1 MAATSDKVMIIQT
14 EVKGYF
20 AENTFFHIND
30 STGHGFLIDPG
41 AEASRLLAIIR
52 RKQWKIEKILLTHG
66 HFDHTGAVNEIR
78 QALGISVYA
87 YENADAYLLDTRMNL
102 SALCGE
108 HVIVKNVNYL
118 RDGDVVRSESN
129 PAFALKALHTP
140 GHTPDSVI
148 YYSETDHAAFVG
160 DTIFQG
166 SIGNWQYPG
175 GDFQDLQRSILET
188 VFTLPDNTKLYS
200 GHSDPTTVGT
210 EKRRYNIR

>member
-1 MAATSDKVMIIQT
+1 MK
-14 EVKGYF
+14 
-20 AENTFFHIND
+20 
-30 STGHGFLIDPG
+30 
-41 AEASRLLAIIR
+41 
-52 RKQWKIEKILLTHG
+52 KILLTHG

-108 HVIVKNVNYL
+108 HVTVKNVNYL
-118 RDGDVVRSESN
+118 RDGEVVRSESN
-129 PAFALKALHTP
+129 PAFFVKVLHTP

-148 YYSETDHAAFVG
+148 YYSEKDHAAFVG
-160 DTIFQG
+160 DTIFLG

-175 GDFQDLQRSILET
+175 GNFQDLQRSILET

-210 EKRRYNIR
+210 ERRRYKC

>member
-1 MAATSDKVMIIQT
+1 MAVISDKVMIIQT

-20 AENTFFHIND
+20 AENTFFYIDD

-41 AEASRLLAIIR
+41 AEASRLLGIIH
-52 RKQWKIEKILLTHG
+52 RKQWTIEKILLTHG
-66 HFDHTGAVNEIR
+66 HFDHTSAVNEIR

-108 HVIVKNVNYL
+108 HVTVKNVNYL
-118 RDGDVVRSESN
+118 RDGEVVRSESN
-129 PAFALKALHTP
+129 PAFFVKVL
-140 GHTPDSVI
+140 HTPDSVI
-148 YYSETDHAAFVG
+148 YYSEKDHAAFVG
-160 DTIFQG
+160 DTIFLG

-175 GDFQDLQRSILET
+175 GNFQDLQRSILET

-210 EKRRYNIR
+210 ERRRYKC

>member
-1 MAATSDKVMIIQT
+1 MAVISDKAMIIQT

-20 AENTFFHIND
+20 AENTFFYIDD

-41 AEASRLLAIIR
+41 AEASRLLGIIH
-52 RKQWKIEKILLTHG
+52 RKQWTIEKILLTHG

-108 HVIVKNVNYL
+108 HVTVKNVNYL
-118 RDGDVVRSESN
+118 RDGEVVRSESN
-129 PAFALKALHTP
+129 PAFFVKVLHTP

-148 YYSETDHAAFVG
+148 YYSEKDHAAFVG
-160 DTIFQG
+160 DTIFLG

-175 GDFQDLQRSILET
+175 GNFQDLQRSILET

-210 EKRRYNIR
+210 ERRRYKC